1 MRKPNHTSQAALRR
15 AARKAHAAQAKVSHT
30 LRRHAL
36 GAPPTTNAA
45 AKAGAAELSE
55 AQAQRDAR
63 RMDLEA
69 LSEVARLTAR
79 RASLL
84 AALPHNPLDK
94 WTEALVAGP
103 PSDAYD
109 AALRGAHGSDSR
121 AHIRAAGRLL
131 WQSGA
136 WRQLEGL
143 AVASGDKI
151 LLALVRLEVCHCGR
165 PNAGSKTLEHVRR
178 RGPQLEPPPLVD
190 VPDEG

>member
-1 MRKPNHTSQAALRR
+1 MSKHTRQAALRR

-30 LRRHAL
+30 LRKHAL
-36 GAPPTTNAA
+36 GAPPTTNPA
-45 AKAGAAELSE
+45 AKAGAAEPSE
-55 AQAQRDAR
+55 AQAQRNAR
-63 RMDLEA
+63 REDLEA

-84 AALPHNPLDK
+84 AALPHKPVDK

-109 AALRGAHGSDSR
+109 VVLRGAHGSDPR
-121 AHIRAAGRLL
+121 PHIRAAGRLL
-131 WQSGA
+131 WESGA

-143 AVASGDKI
+143 AVASGDAI

-165 PNAGSKTLEHVRR
+165 PNAGSRTLENLRR
-178 RGPQLEPPPLVD
+178 RGPQLESPPLVD
-190 VPDEG
+190 VSDEG